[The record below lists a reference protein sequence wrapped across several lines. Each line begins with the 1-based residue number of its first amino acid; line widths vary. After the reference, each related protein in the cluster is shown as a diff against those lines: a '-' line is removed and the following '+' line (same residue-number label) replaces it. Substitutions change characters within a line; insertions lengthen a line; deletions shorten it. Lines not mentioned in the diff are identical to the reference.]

1 MLANM
6 LPQKMKLNDEK
17 ESYKANDLARIAFQL
32 KKLHLNDI
40 SEVFIYIENQ
50 LLDHYQQFLFIQ
62 PLFMLLQAFG
72 QHGLHS
78 QKLYTFTLGKLYQ
91 QT

>member
-1 MLANM
+1 
-6 LPQKMKLNDEK
+6 MKLNDEK

-50 LLDHYQQFLFIQ
+50 LLDHY
-62 PLFMLLQAFG
+62 
-72 QHGLHS
+72 
-78 QKLYTFTLGKLYQ
+78 
-91 QT
+91 